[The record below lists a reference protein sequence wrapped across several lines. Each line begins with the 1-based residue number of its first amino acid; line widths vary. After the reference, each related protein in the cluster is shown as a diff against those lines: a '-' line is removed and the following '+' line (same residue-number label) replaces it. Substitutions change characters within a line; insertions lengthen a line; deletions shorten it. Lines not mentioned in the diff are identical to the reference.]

1 MIRKSSLML
10 LVVAC
15 VLSSC
20 VLVFHQTGTAQN
32 SAPEPTLANAVE
44 ARRQMITNLQEIKEL
59 LKEQNALLR
68 SGQIKVVV
76 VPEEAKK

>member
-10 LVVAC
+10 LLVAC

-20 VLVFHQTGTAQN
+20 MLVFYQTGEAQN
-32 SAPEPTLANAVE
+32 SAPEPTLANAVQ
-44 ARRQMITNLQEIKEL
+44 ARQQMIANLQEIKEL
-59 LKEQNALLR
+59 LKEQNTLLR
-68 SGQIKVVV
+68 SGQVKVVV